1 MRMDMGRLI
10 PRMDTASTALRRLMR
25 IMALQQ
31 LRIRTTIMH
40 IITMR
45 MNSRRF
51 VLRVPP
57 FRC

>member
-1 MRMDMGRLI
+1 MRIDMGRLM

-25 IMALQQ
+25 IMALQPP
-31 LRIRTTIMH
+31 RIRTTIMH

-45 MNSRRF
+45 LNSHRS